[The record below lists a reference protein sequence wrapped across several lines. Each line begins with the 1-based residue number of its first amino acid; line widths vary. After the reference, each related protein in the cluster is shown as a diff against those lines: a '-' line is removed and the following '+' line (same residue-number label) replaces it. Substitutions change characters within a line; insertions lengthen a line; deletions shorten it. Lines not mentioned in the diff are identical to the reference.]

1 MSNLHSSTGP
11 ADLAQHAFTGMRAV
25 VLGASSELAHVFAGR
40 CLTDDLPLPLE
51 VPANADAALPA
62 VLAGMQIAI
71 LAGGTLGYDVARQC
85 PDLKHVILL
94 SEQARNGTDV
104 EMLERLGIT
113 PHTVGHPV
121 PATAQALAD
130 AAIEQCRRIVSPTG
144 G

>member
-1 MSNLHSSTGP
+1 MGNLQSSTSP

-25 VLGASSELAHVFAGR
+25 VVGAPTELAHAFADR
-40 CLTDDLPLPLE
+40 RLTEDLPLRLE
-51 VPANADAALPA
+51 VPTSADAPLPA
-62 VLAGMQIAI
+62 LLADFQIAI
-71 LAGGTLGYDVARQC
+71 FAGGALGYDVARQC

-94 SEQARNGTDV
+94 SEPAQSGTDV

-113 PHTVGHPV
+113 PHTVGHPL